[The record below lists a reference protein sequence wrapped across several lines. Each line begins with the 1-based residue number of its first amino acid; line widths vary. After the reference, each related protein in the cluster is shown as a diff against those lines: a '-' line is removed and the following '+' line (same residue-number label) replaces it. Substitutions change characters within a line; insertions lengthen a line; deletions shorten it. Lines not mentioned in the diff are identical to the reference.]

1 MNVAAFGG
9 WMEVVLLGN
18 ECELGVAKCL
28 MVSIGVRPLSK
39 SRSFATLRMTIH
51 IRPIW

>member
-18 ECELGVAKCL
+18 ECEPGDAECL
-28 MVSIGVRPLSK
+28 MDSK
-39 SRSFATLRMTIH
+39 
-51 IRPIW
+51 